1 MEYRYVDEVHPDAY
15 TIEAEFMNEAEVS
28 DLLDELLRSIRR
40 AAIPT
45 ERSIIAEE
53 NWAQYEAIGKMS
65 HETLQSIFRDRPDL
79 SIEYLSRPEAEDEI
93 LQELKQLAMSRLIF
107 RPGGSSSLDYHVVAG
122 DLERCKDELDRLT
135 RDPEDNNEHALWP
148 FIKLIRCESPF
159 LPREHCSNTP
169 AGYS

>member
-1 MEYRYVDEVHPDAY
+1 MDEVHPDAY